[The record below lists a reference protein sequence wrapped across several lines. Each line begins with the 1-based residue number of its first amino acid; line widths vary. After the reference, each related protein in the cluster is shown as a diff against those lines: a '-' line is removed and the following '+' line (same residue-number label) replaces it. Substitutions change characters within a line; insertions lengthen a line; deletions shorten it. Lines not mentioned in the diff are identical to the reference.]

1 MAKAY
6 DYDLI
11 VIGAGI
17 AGFVSA
23 VTAHGI
29 GKRVA
34 VVEKRKVGGNC
45 TNFTCIPSK
54 TLIRLS
60 HLNRDMEHFGKL
72 GLWSGSIP
80 AVDGHKVM
88 DRVRS
93 IYGKP
98 MKRISPKHLN
108 K

>member
-54 TLIRLS
+54 TLINLS

-72 GLWSGSIP
+72 GLWSGSISCSGRP
-80 AVDGHKVM
+80 
-88 DRVRS
+88 
-93 IYGKP
+93 YGNGSCP
-98 MKRISPKHLN
+98 VYSPESL
-108 K
+108 

>member
-1 MAKAY
+1 MAQSY
-6 DYDLI
+6 DYDVI

-17 AGFVSA
+17 AGMVSA
-23 VTAHGI
+23 VTANGL

-60 HLNRDMEHFGKL
+60 HTNREISRLSLSRLDFG
-72 GLWSGSIP
+72 
-80 AVDGHKVM
+80 
-88 DRVRS
+88 
-93 IYGKP
+93 
-98 MKRISPKHLN
+98 
-108 K
+108 